1 MADTIGIV
9 GGGALGTLLASR
21 FLAAK
26 GDVRVLVRSP
36 SRLDR
41 LKRDYPALRVGT
53 ETELLR
59 GSDLVLLCVKAYD
72 VATVAASLA
81 TLDLREA
88 AIASLQNGWGHMEIL
103 AAALPRLPLLA
114 GATSLGAYLDERG
127 SLHSAED
134 GKTLVAPWRPGD
146 LARAERAAEA
156 LRGAGLKAESCSDA
170 RAVLWRKLVLNSAV
184 NPLTALAH
192 CTNGTLAREPA
203 LFAIAEEAAREAA
216 RVGWK
221 LEVLEKAF
229 DPLAALR
236 SVLRETAENRS
247 SMLEDLG
254 RGRRTEVEEITG
266 AVVRLAGEIGEC
278 APVQAALLT
287 LIRTAEGRTQN

>member
-9 GGGALGTLLASR
+9 GGGALGTFLASR
-21 FLAAK
+21 FLAAQA
-26 GDVRVLVRSP
+26 DVRVAVRSR
-36 SRLDR
+36 SRLDA
-41 LKRDYPALRVGT
+41 LKRDYPALRVGVDAD
-53 ETELLR
+53 LLH

-72 VATVAASLA
+72 VAAAAVSLA
-81 TLDLREA
+81 ALDLGETS
-88 AIASLQNGWGHMEIL
+88 ICSLQNGWGHMEIL

-127 SLHSAED
+127 LLHAAED
-134 GKTLVAPWRPGD
+134 GSTLVAPWRPGD

-156 LRGAGLKAESCSDA
+156 LRGAGLKVESTSDA

-184 NPLTALAH
+184 NPLTALVR

-203 LFAIAEEAAREAA
+203 LFGIAEQAAREAA

-221 LEVLEKAF
+221 LEVLEKSF
-229 DPLAALR
+229 DPVAALR
-236 SVLRETAENRS
+236 SILREAAENRS

-254 RGRRTEVEEITG
+254 RGRRTEIEEITG
-266 AVVRLAGEIGEC
+266 AVVRLAGEVGEP
-278 APVQAALLT
+278 APVQAALLA
-287 LIRTAEGRTQN
+287 LIRAAENRTRN

>member
-26 GDVRVLVRSP
+26 ADVRVAVRSR
-36 SRLDR
+36 SRLDA
-41 LKRDYPALRVGT
+41 LKREHPALRVGT
-53 ETELLR
+53 DAELLR

-72 VATVAASLA
+72 VATVAGSLA
-81 TLDLREA
+81 ALDLRET

-146 LARAERAAEA
+146 LAHAERAAET
-156 LRGAGLKAESCSDA
+156 LHRVGLKAESCSDA

-184 NPLTALAH
+184 NPLTALAR
-192 CTNGTLAREPA
+192 CTNGTLAREPT
-203 LFAIAEEAAREAA
+203 LFAIAEQAAREAA

-221 LEVLEKAF
+221 LEVLERAF
-229 DPLAALR
+229 DPTAALR
-236 SVLRETAENRS
+236 SVLRETDGNRS

-266 AVVRLAGEIGEC
+266 AVVRLAGEVGEST
-278 APVQAALLT
+278 PVQAALLT
-287 LIRTAEGRTQN
+287 LIRAAEGRTQN

>member
-9 GGGALGTLLASR
+9 GGGALGTLLTSR

-26 GDVRVLVRSP
+26 ADVRVVVRSP
-36 SRLDR
+36 SRLER
-41 LKRDYPALRVGT
+41 LKRDYPALRGGADA
-53 ETELLR
+53 ELLR

-72 VATVAASLA
+72 VPAVARSLA
-81 TLDLREA
+81 ALDLRET

-127 SLHSAED
+127 SLHSDED
-134 GKTLVAPWRPGD
+134 GRTLVAPWRPTD
-146 LARAERAAEA
+146 LPTAERAAEA
-156 LRGAGLKAESCSDA
+156 LRRAGLKADTCSDA

-184 NPLTALAH
+184 NPLTALAR
-192 CTNGTLAREPA
+192 CTNGTLETEPA
-203 LFAIAEEAAREAA
+203 LFAIAERAAQEAA

-221 LEVLEKAF
+221 LEVLEKGY
-229 DPLAALR
+229 DPVAALR
-236 SVLRETAENRS
+236 SVLRETAGNRS

-266 AVVRLAGEIGEC
+266 AVVRLAGEVGEST
-278 APVQAALLT
+278 PVQAALLT
-287 LIRTAEGRTQN
+287 LIRAAERRPQN